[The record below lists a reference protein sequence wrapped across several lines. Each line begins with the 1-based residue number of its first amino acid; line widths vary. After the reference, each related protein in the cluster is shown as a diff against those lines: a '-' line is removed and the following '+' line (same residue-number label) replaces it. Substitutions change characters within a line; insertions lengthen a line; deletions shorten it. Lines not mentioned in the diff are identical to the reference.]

1 MAWIFPTEDNAA
13 TTDLFISIPHRN
25 AFTGRFLGSIL
36 TMRVPI
42 PRHTFA
48 LETGQPIDISR
59 NIAVSKALQLKAK
72 FLLFIDSDIIVF
84 PDSLEQLLAAR
95 RPFVSG
101 IYRGRGPPH
110 NIVANLDDKPIM
122 DHQVAD
128 PNNPLTVVDDCGM
141 GFCLID
147 TRVLKNLADTLKEFR
162 CFIKHTPQTGQ
173 EVAVYSAQEAAK
185 NNYKCT
191 ICGNTVIARF
201 FWSRQ
206 AMQNMLALS
215 EDYYFCHLVRRL
227 GYSIVINNKAWVG
240 HESQFIEIYKD
251 GPVNPLQSA
260 GLVR

>member
-1 MAWIFPTEDNAA
+1 MAWIFPTEDTSN

-48 LETGQPIDISR
+48 LEVGQPIDISR

-84 PDSLEQLLAAR
+84 PDSLEQLVMAK
-95 RPFVSG
+95 RPMVSG

-110 NIVANLDDKPIM
+110 NIVANLNDKP
-122 DHQVAD
+122 VAD
-128 PNNPLTVVDDCGM
+128 EMVADQNNPLLAVDDCGM

-147 TRVLKNLADTLKEFR
+147 TRVLRNLADTLKEFR
-162 CFIKHTPQTGQ
+162 CFINHKQQGQ
-173 EVAVYSAQEAAK
+173 EVAVYSAKDAAT

-215 EDYYFCHLVRRL
+215 EDYYFCHQVRKL
-227 GYSIVINNKAWVG
+227 GYQVFINNKCWVG
-240 HESQFIEIYKD
+240 HESQFVEIYKE
-251 GPVNPLQSA
+251 GPVNPLMSA

>member
-1 MAWIFPTEDNAA
+1 MAWIFPTEDQGN

-25 AFTGRFLGSIL
+25 SFSGRFVGSIL

-59 NIAVSKALQLKAK
+59 NIAVSKALQLNAK
-72 FLLFIDSDIIVF
+72 YLLFIDSDIVVF
-84 PDSLEQLLAAR
+84 PDSLEQLLMAR

-101 IYRGRGPPH
+101 IYRSRGPPH
-110 NIVANLDDKPIM
+110 GIVANLGDKPVS
-122 DHQVAD
+122 DQQVND
-128 PNNPLTVVDDCGM
+128 NPLMSVDDVGM

-147 TRVLKNLADTLKEFR
+147 TRVLRNLADTLKEFR
-162 CFIKHTPQTGQ
+162 CFINHKLQTGQ
-173 EVAVYSAQEAAK
+173 EVTVYSAQEAAK
-185 NNYKCT
+185 NGYKCT

-215 EDYYFCHLVRRL
+215 EDYYFCHQVRKL
-227 GYSIVINNKAWVG
+227 GYQVLINNKAWVG

-260 GLVR
+260 GFVR